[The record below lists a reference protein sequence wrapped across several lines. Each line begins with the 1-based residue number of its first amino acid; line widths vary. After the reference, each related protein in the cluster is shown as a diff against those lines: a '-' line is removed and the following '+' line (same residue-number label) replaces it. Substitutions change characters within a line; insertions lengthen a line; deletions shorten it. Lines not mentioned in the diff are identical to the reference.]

1 VKGTIQIRDVVFFY
15 FINLFGAFHS
25 KRSSCASQYIQI
37 YLFSWQLPII
47 FTNILYSVKSSWELM
62 FFVYTTC
69 RIEIK
74 LYLLYLQK
82 QIKYH
87 VHVFNAVTNSELT
100 ELVPVF
106 TIWPA
111 LPTSVKKVNTL
122 FKNVWRTWGP
132 ALPTL
137 LADLMIFCPLGPIDV
152 FQKLWLSISLLGT
165 GTLVQVGGT
174 SLLCCFHHI
183 CIRFVLVTLCCIVYL
198 NTEKTGPLLLG
209 WHHLNSDFQAFW
221 NLAKYLV
228 FFAAAVLVR
237 WVHTCTFQHFCGF
250 SIPYWNLVFK

>member
-1 VKGTIQIRDVVFFY
+1 MDSVKETIQVREVMFFY
-15 FINLFGAFHS
+15 FDNFLGAFHS

-47 FTNILYSVKSSWELM
+47 FTNILYSVKISWELM

-106 TIWPA
+106 TIRPA
-111 LPTSVKKVNTL
+111 FPTYGKKVNTS
-122 FKNVWRTWGP
+122 FKYAWRTWGP

-137 LADLMIFCPLGPIDV
+137 LVDLMIFCPLGPI
-152 FQKLWLSISLLGT
+152 
-165 GTLVQVGGT
+165 
-174 SLLCCFHHI
+174 
-183 CIRFVLVTLCCIVYL
+183 
-198 NTEKTGPLLLG
+198 GPTNFK
-209 WHHLNSDFQAFW
+209 NSANQ
-221 NLAKYLV
+221 
-228 FFAAAVLVR
+228 
-237 WVHTCTFQHFCGF
+237 
-250 SIPYWNLVFK
+250 